1 MVFHMLQALFCTKFF
16 NNTMCSS
23 LQLVEACNKFK
34 AKEQKEFSFLHCWRE
49 LRHHPKWIDESS
61 RKRQKTT
68 DRENPGSQQGEQSPP
83 INADSVD
90 GSPGSSGPSRQTRPI
105 GRTRAKQ
112 MSRASTDSLST
123 SSPIQEL
130 AERQLALKAEV
141 EKVRSAQFA
150 EMMAVEREKLKLKQ
164 DRMELERLKEEKEIM
179 NMDLSNMTE
188 DQQAYYIA
196 LRQRILAATRAGAG
210 PSV

>member
-1 MVFHMLQALFCTKFF
+1 
-16 NNTMCSS
+16 
-23 LQLVEACNKFK
+23 
-34 AKEQKEFSFLHCWRE
+34 
-49 LRHHPKWIDESS
+49 
-61 RKRQKTT
+61 
-68 DRENPGSQQGEQSPP
+68 
-83 INADSVD
+83 
-90 GSPGSSGPSRQTRPI
+90 
-105 GRTRAKQ
+105 
-112 MSRASTDSLST
+112 MSTN
-123 SSPIQEL
+123 SPIAEL
-130 AERQLALKAEV
+130 AERQLQLKAEV

-164 DRMELERLKEEKEIM
+164 DWMELERLKEEKEIM